1 MNTTLPFVHDLRVN
15 LLREPLCVRRTPLCL
30 AWALVAPDDCAL
42 YQRAYRVTATRGRVG
57 ETVYDSGWV
66 TSDAACGVSPVGLSD
81 ALSPGVLYYVR
92 VAVQD
97 SLGRETPPSA
107 PVPLTVAE
115 DIPSPAGVWA
125 AADEA
130 GVIPDRAI
138 LRHAFPLTANE
149 LAAADRALVTVTA
162 ASPERAR
169 QFVYDLAC
177 NGESVGLGPCRLG
190 RTPDREETLT
200 YQTYDIT
207 ACLRVGEN
215 VLSAVCYALSEH
227 GFYARLDLYAADGT
241 RRTLTD
247 TATDTARWRALAADR
262 ILGHGHSL
270 GTSYFTAHACDIDA
284 RLYPFGFDRPGF
296 TETSITAEDGA
307 ENGVGDGIV
316 LAWHTPAVGTAI
328 GGGRRLLPGEYE
340 PMRRFD
346 APADTV
352 SVSRLPNG
360 DILID
365 LGAELVGGI
374 RLTLTAD
381 STSTVTLGYGE
392 QVIREDGVISAVKSR
407 MNTGNRYLETWTL
420 CPGVQT
426 LMSRSLM
433 TYRYVQISGYS
444 GTLTPADVCG
454 VEIRKPFD
462 EGAGALVTDHSL
474 LADLYRLTRHTV
486 RVTSQDIYVDSQS
499 RERGAYEG
507 DLLINMLAA
516 YAMEADYAP
525 ARLTADYLLGHR
537 TWPADYLLT
546 VIYAARADY
555 MATGDPRLLAA
566 WYDTLKANLFTDWL
580 DDTGLVCAPLIGASN
595 TNSILVDWPS
605 SERDGYEM
613 GAPYNTVFNALC
625 VRAYDDMAAIATVL
639 GETADAADFAA
650 HATALRTAMIE
661 RLYDAAA
668 GQFCDG
674 LMADGT
680 RSPHAAQHAT
690 AYALYAGVYDSPAM
704 ADRLAARIAADG
716 ALRTSVYAAF
726 FLLDGLYRTGHGD
739 VANRLLLSEDA
750 SEGARTWAYML
761 YTLGATVTTEAWNEK
776 NKPNMTL
783 SHPWGAAPAHLIAT
797 GLFGITPTA
806 PGYAAFT
813 VAPAIPDGLTAPMTY
828 TLPTRRGAITVTLA
842 PGQMTVTVPPASTAT
857 VRLPD
862 GNARVV
868 GSGCWEFGF

>member
-1 MNTTLPFVHDLRVN
+1 MNTVTPLPTVCDLRVN
-15 LLREPLCVRRTPLCL
+15 LLREPLCVRRAPLCL
-30 AWALVAPDDCAL
+30 SWALVAPEAREL
-42 YQRAYRVTATRGRVG
+42 YQTAYRVTVTRGLSG
-57 ETVYDSGWV
+57 ETVFNTDWV
-66 TSDAACGVSPVGLSD
+66 LSDAACGVSPAGMSE
-81 ALSPGVLYYVR
+81 ALTPGVLYAIR
-92 VAVQD
+92 VTLCD
-97 SLGRETPPSA
+97 SLGRETAPSA

-115 DIPSPAGVWA
+115 DIPSPAGIWA
-125 AADEA
+125 APDEA

-138 LRHAFPLTANE
+138 LRHAFALTADE
-149 LAAADRALVTVTA
+149 LAAIDRALVTVTA
-162 ASPERAR
+162 SSPERAR

-190 RTPDREETLT
+190 RTPDGEETLA

-207 ACLRVGEN
+207 AALREGEN

-227 GFYARLDLYAADGT
+227 GFYARLDVYDKTGT

-247 TATDTARWRALAADR
+247 TAADTARWRALAADR

-270 GTSYFTAHACDIDA
+270 GTSYFTAHAYDIDA
-284 RLYPFGFDRPGF
+284 RLYPFGFDTPGF
-296 TETSITAEDGA
+296 VEASLSTEDGS
-307 ENGVGDGIV
+307 
-316 LAWHTPAVGTAI
+316 LPAWHTPILGAPI

-346 APADTV
+346 APTDNVT
-352 SVSRLPNG
+352 VSRLPNG
-360 DILID
+360 DTLID
-365 LGAELVGGI
+365 LGAEIVGGI

-381 STSTVTLGYGE
+381 EVSTITLGYGE
-392 QVIREDGVISAVKSR
+392 QVIRADGEITAVKSH
-407 MNTGNRYLETWTL
+407 MNTGNRYLEAWTL
-420 CPGVQT
+420 RPGVQT
-426 LMSRSLM
+426 LESRSLM
-433 TYRYVQISGYS
+433 TYRYVQISGYT
-444 GTLTPADVCG
+444 GTLTPADVRG
-454 VEIRKPFD
+454 VELRKPFD
-462 EGAGALVTDHSL
+462 ESAGALLTAHSL
-474 LADLYRLTRHTV
+474 LTDLYRLTQHTV

-516 YAMEADYAP
+516 YVMEADYAP
-525 ARLTADYLLGHR
+525 ARLSADYLLGHR

-546 VIYAARADY
+546 IIYAARADY
-555 MATGDPRLLAA
+555 MATGDPRLIAA

-580 DDTGLVCAPLIGASN
+580 DDTGLVCAPPIGASSRN
-595 TNSILVDWPS
+595 AILVDWPP

-613 GAPYNTVFNALC
+613 SAPYNTVFNALC
-625 VRAYDDMAAIATVL
+625 VRAYDDMAAIASVL
-639 GETADAADFAA
+639 GETADAADFAN
-650 HATALRTAMIE
+650 HAAALRATMIE
-661 RLYDAAA
+661 RLYDAET

-674 LMADGT
+674 LLSNGT

-704 ADRLAARIAADG
+704 ADRLADRIARDG

-739 VANRLLLSEDA
+739 IANRLLLSEDA
-750 SEGARTWAYML
+750 GEGARTWAYML
-761 YTLGATVTTEAWNEK
+761 YTLGATVTTEAWNQT

-806 PGYAAFT
+806 PGYAAFE
-813 VAPAIPDGLTAPMTY
+813 VAPAIPAGLSAPMTL
-828 TLPTRRGAITVTLA
+828 TLPTQRGAITVTLDA
-842 PGQMTVTVPPASTAT
+842 EQVTVTVPPTATAT

-862 GNARVV
+862 GAGHVV
-868 GSGCWEFGF
+868 GSGCWEFPL